1 MKKMISIF
9 FMFLLVFSGFF
20 SIASSNEMG
29 KTLLSKNL
37 STQSF
42 TMKTSSPLIQHNN
55 DYVQVSFNET
65 TSYLSNIGKP
75 MIPAVSK
82 TLIFPPGT
90 TIETVNVSFESKIM
104 TLDKKIMPSPQPH
117 VLSQYVKQNLL
128 LENRKIDTSIYQSE
142 TFYPEKSVQI
152 TEKIGLHNSQ
162 IVRFVI
168 IDCFTQYAPARDI
181 LKIPQD
187 VSIEITYDSTEGNF
201 FTIDEYDLL
210 IITDESFEDE
220 LEPLVN
226 HKNNIG
232 TRTVME
238 SVQEIYANYEGRDHA
253 EEIKLRI
260 KDAVED
266 WGIDFVLLAG
276 GRRGQTF
283 DWYVPSRRTNND
295 DGWESGYESDLYF
308 ADIYKVEDGNIVF
321 EDWDSNENNVFAEWS
336 FDENKKDVID
346 YIPDVSVGRLPFR
359 KESEI
364 KPVVEKIIDYE
375 LHTCDS
381 WFKKGIVVSGDTFPP
396 CRGGAK
402 GYWEGEIVTNQ
413 TATILENNGFTVEKL
428 WLSLPDS
435 WSGPKDV
442 ISTLNDGAG
451 FIHFTGHSNPASWG
465 THPPDDTEY
474 IMIDG
479 MRLQDVSKLEN
490 TGKYPIV
497 VIGGCHAAQFNVTM
511 MNFIKDIFKYGPI
524 KYFFDDLPRFF
535 LFEWVPQDLSS
546 KFVLQ
551 EDAGAIAALGNTGLG
566 YEYINQ
572 YVTYGLDGW
581 LEPRFFANYYN
592 ESYDITHLGPLHSQ
606 AITDYISLIG
616 GVNTDPI
623 DRKTIEEWVLIGDPS
638 LNIGGISS

>member
-1 MKKMISIF
+1 MNKTVESNNHSIQSSIIQSSSPIIQSHNEFVQISF
-9 FMFLLVFSGFF
+9 NQTTSFL
-20 SIASSNEMG
+20 SNEG
-29 KTLLSKNL
+29 K
-37 STQSF
+37 
-42 TMKTSSPLIQHNN
+42 PLIP
-55 DYVQVSFNET
+55 
-65 TSYLSNIGKP
+65 I
-75 MIPAVSK
+75 MSK
-82 TLIFPPGT
+82 TFTFPVNT
-90 TIETVNVSFESKIM
+90 SIQHVNVSFESEIIS
-104 TLDKKIMPSPQPH
+104 LDKKIMPSPQPH
-117 VLSQYVKQNLL
+117 IQSSYIKKNQLSELSP
-128 LENRKIDTSIYQSE
+128 IDTFIYQRE
-142 TFYPEKSVQI
+142 TFYPKDSVQI
-152 TEKIGLHNSQ
+152 SEKIGVHNNK

-168 IDCFTQYAPARDI
+168 VDCFTQYAPAKDI

-187 VSIEITYDSTEGNF
+187 VSIEITYESTEKNR
-201 FTIDEYDLL
+201 FTADEYDLL

-226 HKNNIG
+226 HKNSIG

-260 KDAVED
+260 KDAVET

-276 GRRGQTF
+276 GRKGQTF

-295 DGWESGYESDLYF
+295 DGWESGYESDLYY
-308 ADIYKVEDGNIVF
+308 ADIFKLDEGELVF
-321 EDWDSNENNVFAEWS
+321 EDWDSNQNNVFAEWS

-346 YIPDVSVGRLPFR
+346 YMPDVSIGRLPFR

-364 KPVVEKIIDYE
+364 TPVVEKIIDYE
-375 LHTCDS
+375 LHTLDS

-402 GYWEGEIVTNQ
+402 GYWEGEIVTNI
-413 TATILENNGFTVEKL
+413 TAKTLENNGFTVERL

-442 ISTLNDGAG
+442 ISALNNGAG

-474 IMIDG
+474 VMIDG

-490 TGKYPIV
+490 TGEYPIV

-551 EDAGAIAALGNTGLG
+551 KEAGAIAALGNTGLG

-581 LEPRFFANYYN
+581 LEPRFFANYFN
-592 ESYDITHLGPLHSQ
+592 ESYDITHVGSLHTQ
-606 AITDYISLIG
+606 AISDYISIIG

-638 LNIGGISS
+638 LIIGGISS